1 MTSALDAGRRT
12 MRLEAES
19 VAAAAARLD
28 ARFERAVELLASGGR
43 VIVSGIG
50 KSGVIAQKI
59 AATLTS
65 TGTAATYLHPIE
77 SLHGDLGLV
86 DADSVAIVLSK
97 SGETEELVGLLAELA
112 RRAVPLIAIVG
123 AVDSTLGRAATVALD
138 GAVAEEACPHD
149 LAPTTSTTVA
159 LALGDA
165 LAVALLERKG
175 FRREDF
181 AALHPGGRLGRRL
194 LVRVRDVMVAPEWQ
208 LAPAAPMRDVVV
220 ALAKGRGLALIV
232 DGGALVLVFLLR
244 RVVGLAAPVRPVEV
258 QTVVGAQ
265 GGVLPVPGIH
275 LHDRRKPGHQPAF
288 GRHLGHQHAVGAQ
301 GRRDVGVGVVGDQGS
316 ILRVQRADVAG
327 VLSSTYGPYLD
338 QAHGRV
344 GGDQA
349 GVHVF
354 AGGIVNAG
362 VFGAV
367 EPDRGRIGDEG
378 DLALIESDGAVG
390 NDRAIA
396 QMCRGA
402 ENEDG
407 ARLLRSRHGRLGVQG
422 SRENDKKQGTQ
433 HGCHDFGCYFT
444 AQRIMGWPSIK
455 PSSTSPI
462 CTGPTPAGVP
472 VKMMSPFCR
481 VK

>member
-1 MTSALDAGRRT
+1 MARVSSALDAGRRT

-19 VAAAAARLD
+19 VTAAAARLD
-28 ARFERAVELLASGGR
+28 ARFERAVELLAAGGR

-175 FRREDF
+175 FGREDF

-194 LVRVRDVMVAPEWQ
+194 LVRVRDVMVPAEWQ
-208 LAPAAPMRDVVV
+208 LPTSASMREVVV

-232 DGGALVLVFLLR
+232 ADSTLAGVISAGDLTRVAERTADFLSLPASEVMTRAPRTAHADELAASVVGLMERHGIVAAPVLDAEQ
-244 RVVGLAAPVRPVEV
+244 RVVG
-258 QTVVGAQ
+258 VV
-265 GGVLPVPGIH
+265 H
-275 LHDRRKPGHQPAF
+275 LHDLLRA
-288 GRHLGHQHAVGAQ
+288 
-301 GRRDVGVGVVGDQGS
+301 GVV
-316 ILRVQRADVAG
+316 
-327 VLSSTYGPYLD
+327 
-338 QAHGRV
+338 
-344 GGDQA
+344 
-349 GVHVF
+349 
-354 AGGIVNAG
+354 
-362 VFGAV
+362 
-367 EPDRGRIGDEG
+367 
-378 DLALIESDGAVG
+378 
-390 NDRAIA
+390 
-396 QMCRGA
+396 
-402 ENEDG
+402 
-407 ARLLRSRHGRLGVQG
+407 
-422 SRENDKKQGTQ
+422 
-433 HGCHDFGCYFT
+433 
-444 AQRIMGWPSIK
+444 
-455 PSSTSPI
+455 
-462 CTGPTPAGVP
+462 
-472 VKMMSPFCR
+472 
-481 VK
+481 

>member
-232 DGGALVLVFLLR
+232 DGGALVGVVSAGDLTRLAERTPDFLLLPAAEVMTR
-244 RVVGLAAPVRPVEV
+244 APRTARADELAASVVGVMERHGIVAAPVLDADERIVG
-258 QTVVGAQ
+258 VV
-265 GGVLPVPGIH
+265 H
-275 LHDRRKPGHQPAF
+275 LHDLLRA
-288 GRHLGHQHAVGAQ
+288 
-301 GRRDVGVGVVGDQGS
+301 GVV
-316 ILRVQRADVAG
+316 
-327 VLSSTYGPYLD
+327 
-338 QAHGRV
+338 
-344 GGDQA
+344 
-349 GVHVF
+349 
-354 AGGIVNAG
+354 
-362 VFGAV
+362 
-367 EPDRGRIGDEG
+367 
-378 DLALIESDGAVG
+378 
-390 NDRAIA
+390 
-396 QMCRGA
+396 
-402 ENEDG
+402 
-407 ARLLRSRHGRLGVQG
+407 
-422 SRENDKKQGTQ
+422 
-433 HGCHDFGCYFT
+433 
-444 AQRIMGWPSIK
+444 
-455 PSSTSPI
+455 
-462 CTGPTPAGVP
+462 
-472 VKMMSPFCR
+472 
-481 VK
+481 

>member
-1 MTSALDAGRRT
+1 ML
-12 MRLEAES
+12 LEAES
-19 VAAAAARLD
+19 VTAAAARLD
-28 ARFERAVELLASGGR
+28 ERFERAVEMLAAGGR

-86 DADSVAIVLSK
+86 DADSVAIILSK

-194 LVRVRDVMVAPEWQ
+194 LVRVRDVMVPAGWQ
-208 LAPAAPMRDVVV
+208 LPPSAPMRRVVV

-232 DGGALVLVFLLR
+232 EDGALAGVISAGDLTRVAERSADFLELPASDVMTRGPRTAHADELAASVVGLMERHGIVAAPVLDAEQ
-244 RVVGLAAPVRPVEV
+244 RVVG
-258 QTVVGAQ
+258 VV
-265 GGVLPVPGIH
+265 H
-275 LHDRRKPGHQPAF
+275 LHDLLRA
-288 GRHLGHQHAVGAQ
+288 
-301 GRRDVGVGVVGDQGS
+301 GVV
-316 ILRVQRADVAG
+316 
-327 VLSSTYGPYLD
+327 
-338 QAHGRV
+338 
-344 GGDQA
+344 
-349 GVHVF
+349 
-354 AGGIVNAG
+354 
-362 VFGAV
+362 
-367 EPDRGRIGDEG
+367 
-378 DLALIESDGAVG
+378 
-390 NDRAIA
+390 
-396 QMCRGA
+396 
-402 ENEDG
+402 
-407 ARLLRSRHGRLGVQG
+407 
-422 SRENDKKQGTQ
+422 
-433 HGCHDFGCYFT
+433 
-444 AQRIMGWPSIK
+444 
-455 PSSTSPI
+455 
-462 CTGPTPAGVP
+462 
-472 VKMMSPFCR
+472 
-481 VK
+481 

>member
-232 DGGALVLVFLLR
+232 DGGALVGVVSAGDLTRLAERTPDFLLLPAAEVMTR
-244 RVVGLAAPVRPVEV
+244 GPRTARADELAASVVGVMERHGIVAAPVLDADERIVG
-258 QTVVGAQ
+258 VV
-265 GGVLPVPGIH
+265 H
-275 LHDRRKPGHQPAF
+275 LHDLLRA
-288 GRHLGHQHAVGAQ
+288 
-301 GRRDVGVGVVGDQGS
+301 GVV
-316 ILRVQRADVAG
+316 
-327 VLSSTYGPYLD
+327 
-338 QAHGRV
+338 
-344 GGDQA
+344 
-349 GVHVF
+349 
-354 AGGIVNAG
+354 
-362 VFGAV
+362 
-367 EPDRGRIGDEG
+367 
-378 DLALIESDGAVG
+378 
-390 NDRAIA
+390 
-396 QMCRGA
+396 
-402 ENEDG
+402 
-407 ARLLRSRHGRLGVQG
+407 
-422 SRENDKKQGTQ
+422 
-433 HGCHDFGCYFT
+433 
-444 AQRIMGWPSIK
+444 
-455 PSSTSPI
+455 
-462 CTGPTPAGVP
+462 
-472 VKMMSPFCR
+472 
-481 VK
+481 

>member
-208 LAPAAPMRDVVV
+208 LVPAAPMRDVVV

-232 DGGALVLVFLLR
+232 DGGALVGVVSAGDLTRLAERTPDFLLLPAAEVMTR
-244 RVVGLAAPVRPVEV
+244 GPRTARADELAASVVGVMERHGIVAAPVLDADERIVG
-258 QTVVGAQ
+258 VV
-265 GGVLPVPGIH
+265 H
-275 LHDRRKPGHQPAF
+275 LHDLLRA
-288 GRHLGHQHAVGAQ
+288 
-301 GRRDVGVGVVGDQGS
+301 GVV
-316 ILRVQRADVAG
+316 
-327 VLSSTYGPYLD
+327 
-338 QAHGRV
+338 
-344 GGDQA
+344 
-349 GVHVF
+349 
-354 AGGIVNAG
+354 
-362 VFGAV
+362 
-367 EPDRGRIGDEG
+367 
-378 DLALIESDGAVG
+378 
-390 NDRAIA
+390 
-396 QMCRGA
+396 
-402 ENEDG
+402 
-407 ARLLRSRHGRLGVQG
+407 
-422 SRENDKKQGTQ
+422 
-433 HGCHDFGCYFT
+433 
-444 AQRIMGWPSIK
+444 
-455 PSSTSPI
+455 
-462 CTGPTPAGVP
+462 
-472 VKMMSPFCR
+472 
-481 VK
+481 

>member
-208 LAPAAPMRDVVV
+208 LVPAAPMRDVVV

-232 DGGALVLVFLLR
+232 DGGALVGVVSAGDLTRLAERTPDFLLLPAAEVMTR
-244 RVVGLAAPVRPVEV
+244 APRTARADELAASVVGVMERHGIVAAPVLDADERIVG
-258 QTVVGAQ
+258 VV
-265 GGVLPVPGIH
+265 H
-275 LHDRRKPGHQPAF
+275 LHDLLRA
-288 GRHLGHQHAVGAQ
+288 
-301 GRRDVGVGVVGDQGS
+301 GVV
-316 ILRVQRADVAG
+316 
-327 VLSSTYGPYLD
+327 
-338 QAHGRV
+338 
-344 GGDQA
+344 
-349 GVHVF
+349 
-354 AGGIVNAG
+354 
-362 VFGAV
+362 
-367 EPDRGRIGDEG
+367 
-378 DLALIESDGAVG
+378 
-390 NDRAIA
+390 
-396 QMCRGA
+396 
-402 ENEDG
+402 
-407 ARLLRSRHGRLGVQG
+407 
-422 SRENDKKQGTQ
+422 
-433 HGCHDFGCYFT
+433 
-444 AQRIMGWPSIK
+444 
-455 PSSTSPI
+455 
-462 CTGPTPAGVP
+462 
-472 VKMMSPFCR
+472 
-481 VK
+481 

>member
-19 VAAAAARLD
+19 VTAAAARLD
-28 ARFERAVELLASGGR
+28 ARFERAVELLATGGR

-65 TGTAATYLHPIE
+65 TGTSATYLHPIE

-97 SGETEELVGLLAELA
+97 SGETDELVGLLAELA

-194 LVRVRDVMVAPEWQ
+194 LVRVKDVMVPAEWQ
-208 LAPAAPMRDVVV
+208 LPASASMRQVVV

-232 DGGALVLVFLLR
+232 EGGTLAGVISAGDLTRVADRSADFLELPASDVMTR
-244 RVVGLAAPVRPVEV
+244 GPRTAHADELAASVVGLMERHGIVAAPVLDAE
-258 QTVVGAQ
+258 QHVVG
-265 GGVLPVPGIH
+265 VVH
-275 LHDRRKPGHQPAF
+275 LHDLLRA
-288 GRHLGHQHAVGAQ
+288 
-301 GRRDVGVGVVGDQGS
+301 GVV
-316 ILRVQRADVAG
+316 
-327 VLSSTYGPYLD
+327 
-338 QAHGRV
+338 
-344 GGDQA
+344 
-349 GVHVF
+349 
-354 AGGIVNAG
+354 
-362 VFGAV
+362 
-367 EPDRGRIGDEG
+367 
-378 DLALIESDGAVG
+378 
-390 NDRAIA
+390 
-396 QMCRGA
+396 
-402 ENEDG
+402 
-407 ARLLRSRHGRLGVQG
+407 
-422 SRENDKKQGTQ
+422 
-433 HGCHDFGCYFT
+433 
-444 AQRIMGWPSIK
+444 
-455 PSSTSPI
+455 
-462 CTGPTPAGVP
+462 
-472 VKMMSPFCR
+472 
-481 VK
+481 

>member
-1 MTSALDAGRRT
+1 

-19 VAAAAARLD
+19 VMAAAARLD
-28 ARFERAVELLASGGR
+28 DRFERAVELLATGGR

-97 SGETEELVGLLAELA
+97 SGETDELVGLLAELA

-194 LVRVRDVMVAPEWQ
+194 LVRVKDVMVPAEWQ
-208 LAPAAPMRDVVV
+208 LPPSASMRQVVV

-232 DGGALVLVFLLR
+232 DGATLAGVISAGDLTRVAERTADFLSLPASEVMTRGPRSAHADELAASVVGLMERHGIVAAPVLDADE
-244 RVVGLAAPVRPVEV
+244 RVVG
-258 QTVVGAQ
+258 VV
-265 GGVLPVPGIH
+265 H
-275 LHDRRKPGHQPAF
+275 LHDLLRA
-288 GRHLGHQHAVGAQ
+288 
-301 GRRDVGVGVVGDQGS
+301 GVV
-316 ILRVQRADVAG
+316 
-327 VLSSTYGPYLD
+327 
-338 QAHGRV
+338 
-344 GGDQA
+344 
-349 GVHVF
+349 
-354 AGGIVNAG
+354 
-362 VFGAV
+362 
-367 EPDRGRIGDEG
+367 
-378 DLALIESDGAVG
+378 
-390 NDRAIA
+390 
-396 QMCRGA
+396 
-402 ENEDG
+402 
-407 ARLLRSRHGRLGVQG
+407 
-422 SRENDKKQGTQ
+422 
-433 HGCHDFGCYFT
+433 
-444 AQRIMGWPSIK
+444 
-455 PSSTSPI
+455 
-462 CTGPTPAGVP
+462 
-472 VKMMSPFCR
+472 
-481 VK
+481 